1 MPETDSVLAE
11 CIDLNSTL
19 KKHMTLTIEKS
30 VLGKPVTRIGG
41 YFTDPY
47 YMDAKIGYL
56 FDKIYIPDSVKIITG
71 SAFSECTNVKSIYI
85 PDSVEKIGDKAF
97 EECTNLQSVRLPNDL
112 DKIEFG
118 CFYNCKNLRKIVIPN
133 GVQKIESNAFVGC
146 EKLEIY
152 IPASVKKI
160 GKYITLTDVKK
171 IYCQKNTVAQKYA
184 KKNKVAVEITGT
196 KRTQQNYVAQKLLL
210 KKNAVTLKPDSS
222 YRVEAEMVP
231 FYASKQELAYSS
243 NKPEIA
249 AVSDEGFVT
258 AKKAGSA
265 VITVKTTDGSKKK
278 VKLKVTVRPG
288 KPVNF
293 IVQKNTVAQKYAK
306 KNKVAVEITGTK
318 RTQQNYVAQKLLLK
332 KNAVTLKPD
341 SSYRVEAEMVPFYA
355 SKQELA
361 YSSNKP
367 EIAAVSD
374 EGFVTAKKAGSA
386 VITVKTTDGSKKK
399 VKLKVTVRP
408 GKPVNFIVQKKG
420 KKKAVFSWDPVA
432 GAAGYEV
439 AQADSQKGKYTT
451 IWQQKKKTSVEL
463 KISKDKYYKVRAW
476 YKKDGELIYGAF
488 SKAIKAS

>member
-1 MPETDSVLAE
+1 MFRQLKNIMLKGIMLFALFCILPVMAANAADNEENPFEGKIYESDYAYFENAVAVNHVVYRYMPETDSVLAE

-30 VLGKPVTRIGG
+30 VLGKPVTEIGG

-56 FDKIYIPDSVKIITG
+56 FDKIYIPDSVKSING
-71 SAFSECTNVKSIYI
+71 PSFSECTNVKSIYI
-85 PDSVEKIGDKAF
+85 PDSVEKIDDQAF
-97 EECTNLQSVRLPNDL
+97 EECTSLQSVRLPNGL
-112 DKIEFG
+112 KEIKSG

-133 GVQKIESNAFVGC
+133 GVQKIESNAFTGC
-146 EKLEIY
+146 KKLEIY
-152 IPASVKKI
+152 IPTSVRKI

-171 IYCQKNTVAQKYA
+171 IYCQKNTVAYKYA

-196 KRTQQNYVAQKLLL
+196 KRTQQNHVAQKLLL
-210 KKNAVTLKPDSS
+210 KKNAVTLKPNSS
-222 YRVEAEMVP
+222 YQVEAEMVP

-249 AVSDEGFVT
+249 AVSDEGVVT

-278 VKLKVTVRPG
+278 VRLKVTVRPG
-288 KPVNF
+288 KPMNF
-293 IVQKNTVAQKYAK
+293 IA
-306 KNKVAVEITGTK
+306 
-318 RTQQNYVAQKLLLK
+318 
-332 KNAVTLKPD
+332 
-341 SSYRVEAEMVPFYA
+341 
-355 SKQELA
+355 
-361 YSSNKP
+361 
-367 EIAAVSD
+367 
-374 EGFVTAKKAGSA
+374 
-386 VITVKTTDGSKKK
+386 
-399 VKLKVTVRP
+399 
-408 GKPVNFIVQKKG
+408 QKKG

-432 GAAGYEV
+432 GAAGYEI

>member
-1 MPETDSVLAE
+1 MSAKAFGKIKIILNDTGSHPENWNHFKNRIIKKDLDKYRICIPLCIRPISAANAADNEANPFEGKIYESDYAYFENAVAVNHVVYRYMPETDSVLAE

-19 KKHMTLTIEKS
+19 KKHMTLTIEKN
-30 VLGKPVTRIGG
+30 VLGKPVTEIGG

-56 FDKIYIPDSVKIITG
+56 FDKIYIPDSVKSING
-71 SAFSECTNVKSIYI
+71 PSFSECTNVKSIYI
-85 PDSVEKIGDKAF
+85 PESVKKIDGQAF
-97 EECTNLQSVRLPNDL
+97 EECTSLQSVRLPNGL
-112 DKIEFG
+112 KEIKYG

-133 GVQKIESNAFVGC
+133 GVQKIGADAFAGC

-152 IPASVKKI
+152 IPTSVRKI

-171 IYCQKNTVAQKYA
+171 IYCQKNTVAYKYA

-210 KKNAVTLKPDSS
+210 KKNAVTLKPNSS

-231 FYASKQELAYSS
+231 FYASKQELTYSS
-243 NKPEIA
+243 NKPEIV
-249 AVSDEGFVT
+249 AVRDEGVVT

-278 VKLKVTVRPG
+278 VRLKVTVRPG
-288 KPVNF
+288 KPMNF
-293 IVQKNTVAQKYAK
+293 IA
-306 KNKVAVEITGTK
+306 
-318 RTQQNYVAQKLLLK
+318 
-332 KNAVTLKPD
+332 
-341 SSYRVEAEMVPFYA
+341 
-355 SKQELA
+355 
-361 YSSNKP
+361 
-367 EIAAVSD
+367 
-374 EGFVTAKKAGSA
+374 
-386 VITVKTTDGSKKK
+386 
-399 VKLKVTVRP
+399 
-408 GKPVNFIVQKKG
+408 QKKG

>member
-1 MPETDSVLAE
+1 MFRQFKNIMLKGIMLFALFCILPVMAANAADNEANPFEGKIYESDYAYFENAVAVNHVVYRYMPETDSVLAE
-11 CIDLNSTL
+11 CIDLNSIL
-19 KKHMTLTIEKS
+19 KKHMTLTIEKN
-30 VLGKPVTRIGG
+30 VLGKPVTEIGG

-56 FDKIYIPDSVKIITG
+56 FDKIYIPDSVKSING
-71 SAFSECTNVKSIYI
+71 PSFSECTNVKSIYI
-85 PDSVEKIGDKAF
+85 PDSVKKIDGQAF
-97 EECTNLQSVRLPNDL
+97 EECTSLQSVRLPNGL
-112 DKIEFG
+112 KEIKYG

-133 GVQKIESNAFVGC
+133 GVQKIGADAFAGC

-152 IPASVKKI
+152 IPASVRKI

-171 IYCQKNTVAQKYA
+171 IYCQKNTVAYKYA

-210 KKNAVTLKPDSS
+210 KKNAVTLKPNSS

-278 VKLKVTVRPG
+278 VRLKVTVRPE

-293 IVQKNTVAQKYAK
+293 IA
-306 KNKVAVEITGTK
+306 
-318 RTQQNYVAQKLLLK
+318 
-332 KNAVTLKPD
+332 
-341 SSYRVEAEMVPFYA
+341 
-355 SKQELA
+355 
-361 YSSNKP
+361 
-367 EIAAVSD
+367 
-374 EGFVTAKKAGSA
+374 
-386 VITVKTTDGSKKK
+386 
-399 VKLKVTVRP
+399 
-408 GKPVNFIVQKKG
+408 QKKG

-451 IWQQKKKTSVEL
+451 ICQQKKKTSVEL

>member
-1 MPETDSVLAE
+1 MN
-11 CIDLNSTL
+11 IQFGGKDL
-19 KKHMTLTIEKS
+19 
-30 VLGKPVTRIGG
+30 
-41 YFTDPY
+41 
-47 YMDAKIGYL
+47 
-56 FDKIYIPDSVKIITG
+56 
-71 SAFSECTNVKSIYI
+71 
-85 PDSVEKIGDKAF
+85 
-97 EECTNLQSVRLPNDL
+97 
-112 DKIEFG
+112 KIEE
-118 CFYNCKNLRKIVIPN
+118 
-133 GVQKIESNAFVGC
+133 IEAAVKKAWMDETGKKETEI

-152 IPASVKKI
+152 IPTSVRKI

-171 IYCQKNTVAQKYA
+171 IYCQKNTVAYKYA

-210 KKNAVTLKPDSS
+210 KPNSS

-243 NKPEIA
+243 NKPEIV

-278 VKLKVTVRPG
+278 VRLKVTVRPG
-288 KPVNF
+288 KSVNF
-293 IVQKNTVAQKYAK
+293 V
-306 KNKVAVEITGTK
+306 
-318 RTQQNYVAQKLLLK
+318 
-332 KNAVTLKPD
+332 
-341 SSYRVEAEMVPFYA
+341 
-355 SKQELA
+355 
-361 YSSNKP
+361 
-367 EIAAVSD
+367 
-374 EGFVTAKKAGSA
+374 
-386 VITVKTTDGSKKK
+386 
-399 VKLKVTVRP
+399 
-408 GKPVNFIVQKKG
+408 VQKKG

>member
-1 MPETDSVLAE
+1 MFRQFKNIMLKGIMLFALFCILPIMAANAADNEANPFEGKIYESDYAYFENAVAVNHVVYRYMPETDSVLAE

-19 KKHMTLTIEKS
+19 KKHMTLTIEKN
-30 VLGKPVTRIGG
+30 VLGKPVTEIGG

-56 FDKIYIPDSVKIITG
+56 FDKIYIPDSVKSING
-71 SAFSECTNVKSIYI
+71 PSFSECTNVKSIYI
-85 PDSVEKIGDKAF
+85 PDSVRKIDGQAF
-97 EECTNLQSVRLPNDL
+97 EECTSLQSVRLPNGL
-112 DKIEFG
+112 KEIKYG

-133 GVQKIESNAFVGC
+133 GVQKIGADAFAGC

-152 IPASVKKI
+152 IPASVRKI

-171 IYCQKNTVAQKYA
+171 IYCQKNTVAYKYA

-210 KKNAVTLKPDSS
+210 KKNAVTLKPNSS

-278 VKLKVTVRPG
+278 VRLKVTVRPE

-293 IVQKNTVAQKYAK
+293 IA
-306 KNKVAVEITGTK
+306 
-318 RTQQNYVAQKLLLK
+318 
-332 KNAVTLKPD
+332 
-341 SSYRVEAEMVPFYA
+341 
-355 SKQELA
+355 
-361 YSSNKP
+361 
-367 EIAAVSD
+367 
-374 EGFVTAKKAGSA
+374 
-386 VITVKTTDGSKKK
+386 
-399 VKLKVTVRP
+399 
-408 GKPVNFIVQKKG
+408 QKKG

-451 IWQQKKKTSVEL
+451 ICQQKKKTSVEL

>member
-1 MPETDSVLAE
+1 MFRQLKNIMLKGIMLFALFCILPVMAAHAADNEANPFEGKIYESDYAYFENAVAVNHVVYRYMPETDSVLAE

-19 KKHMTLTIEKS
+19 KKHMTLTIEKN
-30 VLGKPVTRIGG
+30 VLGKPVTEIGG

-56 FDKIYIPDSVKIITG
+56 FDKIYIPDSVKSING
-71 SAFSECTNVKSIYI
+71 PSFSECTNVKSIYI
-85 PDSVEKIGDKAF
+85 PDSVKKIDGQAF
-97 EECTNLQSVRLPNDL
+97 EECTSLQSVRLPNGL
-112 DKIEFG
+112 KEIKYG

-133 GVQKIESNAFVGC
+133 GVQKIGADAFAGC

-152 IPASVKKI
+152 IPASVRKI

-171 IYCQKNTVAQKYA
+171 IYCQKNTVAYKYA

-210 KKNAVTLKPDSS
+210 KKNAVTLKPNSS

-278 VKLKVTVRPG
+278 VRLKVTVRPE

-293 IVQKNTVAQKYAK
+293 IA
-306 KNKVAVEITGTK
+306 
-318 RTQQNYVAQKLLLK
+318 
-332 KNAVTLKPD
+332 
-341 SSYRVEAEMVPFYA
+341 
-355 SKQELA
+355 
-361 YSSNKP
+361 
-367 EIAAVSD
+367 
-374 EGFVTAKKAGSA
+374 
-386 VITVKTTDGSKKK
+386 
-399 VKLKVTVRP
+399 
-408 GKPVNFIVQKKG
+408 QKKG

-451 IWQQKKKTSVEL
+451 ICQQKKKTSVEL

>member
-1 MPETDSVLAE
+1 MFRQFKNIMLKGIMLFALFCILPVMAANAADNEENPFEGKIYESDYAYFENAVAVNHVVYRYMPETDSVLAE

-30 VLGKPVTRIGG
+30 VLGKPVTEIGG

-56 FDKIYIPDSVKIITG
+56 FDKIYIPDSVKSING
-71 SAFSECTNVKSIYI
+71 PSFSECTNVKSIYI
-85 PDSVEKIGDKAF
+85 PDSVEKIDDQAF
-97 EECTNLQSVRLPNDL
+97 EECTSLQSVRLPNGL
-112 DKIEFG
+112 KEIKSG

-133 GVQKIESNAFVGC
+133 GVQKIESNAFTGC
-146 EKLEIY
+146 KKLEIY
-152 IPASVKKI
+152 IPTSVRKI

-171 IYCQKNTVAQKYA
+171 IYCQKNTVAYKYA

-196 KRTQQNYVAQKLLL
+196 KRTQQNHVAQKLLL
-210 KKNAVTLKPDSS
+210 KKNAVTLKPNSS
-222 YRVEAEMVP
+222 YQVEAEMVP

-249 AVSDEGFVT
+249 AVSDEGVVT

-265 VITVKTTDGSKKK
+265 VIMVKTTDGSKKK

-288 KPVNF
+288 KPMNF
-293 IVQKNTVAQKYAK
+293 IA
-306 KNKVAVEITGTK
+306 
-318 RTQQNYVAQKLLLK
+318 
-332 KNAVTLKPD
+332 
-341 SSYRVEAEMVPFYA
+341 
-355 SKQELA
+355 
-361 YSSNKP
+361 
-367 EIAAVSD
+367 
-374 EGFVTAKKAGSA
+374 
-386 VITVKTTDGSKKK
+386 
-399 VKLKVTVRP
+399 
-408 GKPVNFIVQKKG
+408 QKKG

>member
-1 MPETDSVLAE
+1 MFRQFKNIMLKGIMLFALFCILPIMAANAADNEANPFEGKIYESDYAYFENAVAVNHVVYRYMPETDSVLAE

-19 KKHMTLTIEKS
+19 KKHMTLTIEKN
-30 VLGKPVTRIGG
+30 VLGKPVTEIGG

-56 FDKIYIPDSVKIITG
+56 FDKIYIPDSVKSING
-71 SAFSECTNVKSIYI
+71 PSFSECTNVKSIYI
-85 PDSVEKIGDKAF
+85 PDSVKKIDGQAF
-97 EECTNLQSVRLPNDL
+97 EECTSLQSVRLPNGL
-112 DKIEFG
+112 KEIKYG

-133 GVQKIESNAFVGC
+133 GVQKIGADAFSGC

-152 IPASVKKI
+152 IPTSVRKI

-171 IYCQKNTVAQKYA
+171 IYCQKNTVAYKYA

-210 KKNAVTLKPDSS
+210 KKNAVTLKPNSS

-231 FYASKQELAYSS
+231 FYASKQELTYSS
-243 NKPEIA
+243 NKPEIV

-278 VKLKVTVRPG
+278 VKLKVTVRPE

-293 IVQKNTVAQKYAK
+293 IA
-306 KNKVAVEITGTK
+306 
-318 RTQQNYVAQKLLLK
+318 
-332 KNAVTLKPD
+332 
-341 SSYRVEAEMVPFYA
+341 
-355 SKQELA
+355 
-361 YSSNKP
+361 
-367 EIAAVSD
+367 
-374 EGFVTAKKAGSA
+374 
-386 VITVKTTDGSKKK
+386 
-399 VKLKVTVRP
+399 
-408 GKPVNFIVQKKG
+408 QKKG

-451 IWQQKKKTSVEL
+451 ICQQKKKTSVEL

>member
-1 MPETDSVLAE
+1 MFRQFKNIMLKGIMLFALFCILPVMAANAADNEENPFEGKIYESDYAYFENAVAVNHVVYRYMPETDSVLAE

-30 VLGKPVTRIGG
+30 VLGKPVTEIGG

-56 FDKIYIPDSVKIITG
+56 FDKIYIPDSVKSING
-71 SAFSECTNVKSIYI
+71 PSFSECTNVKSIYI
-85 PDSVEKIGDKAF
+85 PDNVEKIDDQAF
-97 EECTNLQSVRLPNDL
+97 EECTSLQSVRLPNGL
-112 DKIEFG
+112 KEIKSG

-133 GVQKIESNAFVGC
+133 GVQKIESNAFTGC
-146 EKLEIY
+146 KKLEIY
-152 IPASVKKI
+152 IPTSVRKI

-171 IYCQKNTVAQKYA
+171 IYCQKNTVAYKYA

-196 KRTQQNYVAQKLLL
+196 KRTQQNHVAQKLLL
-210 KKNAVTLKPDSS
+210 KKNAVTLKPNSS

-249 AVSDEGFVT
+249 AVSDEGVVT

-288 KPVNF
+288 KSVNF
-293 IVQKNTVAQKYAK
+293 V
-306 KNKVAVEITGTK
+306 
-318 RTQQNYVAQKLLLK
+318 
-332 KNAVTLKPD
+332 
-341 SSYRVEAEMVPFYA
+341 
-355 SKQELA
+355 
-361 YSSNKP
+361 
-367 EIAAVSD
+367 
-374 EGFVTAKKAGSA
+374 
-386 VITVKTTDGSKKK
+386 
-399 VKLKVTVRP
+399 
-408 GKPVNFIVQKKG
+408 VQKKG

>member
-1 MPETDSVLAE
+1 MFRQFKNIMLKGIMLFALFCILPIMAANAADNEANPFEGKIYESDYAYFENAVAVNHVVYRYMPETDSVLAE

-30 VLGKPVTRIGG
+30 VLGKPVTEIGG

-56 FDKIYIPDSVKIITG
+56 FDKIYIPDSVKSING
-71 SAFSECTNVKSIYI
+71 PSFSECTNVKSIYI
-85 PDSVEKIGDKAF
+85 PDSVKKIDGQAF
-97 EECTNLQSVRLPNDL
+97 EECTSLQSVRLPNGL
-112 DKIEFG
+112 KEIKYG

-133 GVQKIESNAFVGC
+133 GVQKIGADAFAGC

-152 IPASVKKI
+152 IPTSVRKI

-171 IYCQKNTVAQKYA
+171 IYCQKNTVAYKYA

-210 KKNAVTLKPDSS
+210 KKNAVTLKPNSS

-243 NKPEIA
+243 NKPEIV

-278 VKLKVTVRPG
+278 VKLKVTVRPE

-293 IVQKNTVAQKYAK
+293 IA
-306 KNKVAVEITGTK
+306 
-318 RTQQNYVAQKLLLK
+318 
-332 KNAVTLKPD
+332 
-341 SSYRVEAEMVPFYA
+341 
-355 SKQELA
+355 
-361 YSSNKP
+361 
-367 EIAAVSD
+367 
-374 EGFVTAKKAGSA
+374 
-386 VITVKTTDGSKKK
+386 
-399 VKLKVTVRP
+399 
-408 GKPVNFIVQKKG
+408 QKKG

-451 IWQQKKKTSVEL
+451 ICQQKKKTSVEL

>member
-1 MPETDSVLAE
+1 MFRQLKNIMLKGIMLFALFCILPVMAAHAADNEANPFEGKIYESDYAYFENAVAVNHVVYRYMPETDSVLAE

-19 KKHMTLTIEKS
+19 KKHMTLTIEKN
-30 VLGKPVTRIGG
+30 VLGKPVTEIGG

-56 FDKIYIPDSVKIITG
+56 FDKIYIPDSVKSING
-71 SAFSECTNVKSIYI
+71 PSFSECTNVKSIYI
-85 PDSVEKIGDKAF
+85 PDSVKKIDGQAF
-97 EECTNLQSVRLPNDL
+97 EECTSLQSVRLPNGL
-112 DKIEFG
+112 KEIKYG

-133 GVQKIESNAFVGC
+133 GVQKIGADAFAGC

-152 IPASVKKI
+152 IPTSVRKI

-171 IYCQKNTVAQKYA
+171 IYCQKNTVAYKYA

-210 KKNAVTLKPDSS
+210 KKNAVTLKPNSS

-278 VKLKVTVRPG
+278 VRLKVTVRPE

-293 IVQKNTVAQKYAK
+293 IA
-306 KNKVAVEITGTK
+306 
-318 RTQQNYVAQKLLLK
+318 
-332 KNAVTLKPD
+332 
-341 SSYRVEAEMVPFYA
+341 
-355 SKQELA
+355 
-361 YSSNKP
+361 
-367 EIAAVSD
+367 
-374 EGFVTAKKAGSA
+374 
-386 VITVKTTDGSKKK
+386 
-399 VKLKVTVRP
+399 
-408 GKPVNFIVQKKG
+408 QKKG

-451 IWQQKKKTSVEL
+451 ICQQKKKTSVEL

>member
-1 MPETDSVLAE
+1 MFRQFKNIMLKGIMLFALFCILPIMAANAADNEANPFEGKIYESDYAYFENAVAVNHVVYRYMPETDSVLAE

-19 KKHMTLTIEKS
+19 KKHMTLTIEKN
-30 VLGKPVTRIGG
+30 VLGKPVTEIGG

-56 FDKIYIPDSVKIITG
+56 FDKIYIPDSVKSING
-71 SAFSECTNVKSIYI
+71 PSFSECTNVKSIYI
-85 PDSVEKIGDKAF
+85 PDSVKKIDGQAF
-97 EECTNLQSVRLPNDL
+97 EECTSLQSVRLPNGL
-112 DKIEFG
+112 KEIKYG

-133 GVQKIESNAFVGC
+133 GVQKIGADAFAGC

-152 IPASVKKI
+152 IPTSVRKI

-171 IYCQKNTVAQKYA
+171 IYCQKNTVAYKYA

-210 KKNAVTLKPDSS
+210 KKNAVTLKPNSS

-278 VKLKVTVRPG
+278 VRLKVTVRPE

-293 IVQKNTVAQKYAK
+293 IA
-306 KNKVAVEITGTK
+306 
-318 RTQQNYVAQKLLLK
+318 
-332 KNAVTLKPD
+332 
-341 SSYRVEAEMVPFYA
+341 
-355 SKQELA
+355 
-361 YSSNKP
+361 
-367 EIAAVSD
+367 
-374 EGFVTAKKAGSA
+374 
-386 VITVKTTDGSKKK
+386 
-399 VKLKVTVRP
+399 
-408 GKPVNFIVQKKG
+408 QKKG

-451 IWQQKKKTSVEL
+451 ICQQKKKTSVEL

>member
-1 MPETDSVLAE
+1 MFRQFKNIMLKGIMLFALFCILPIMAANAADNEANPFEGKIYESDYAYFENAVAVNHVVYRYMPETDSVLAE

-19 KKHMTLTIEKS
+19 KKHMTLTIEKN
-30 VLGKPVTRIGG
+30 VLGKPVTEIGG

-56 FDKIYIPDSVKIITG
+56 FDKIYIPDSVKSING
-71 SAFSECTNVKSIYI
+71 PSFSECTNVKSIYI
-85 PDSVEKIGDKAF
+85 PDSVKKIDGQAF
-97 EECTNLQSVRLPNDL
+97 EECTSLQSVRLPNGL
-112 DKIEFG
+112 KEIKYG

-133 GVQKIESNAFVGC
+133 CVQKIGADAFAGC

-152 IPASVKKI
+152 IPTSVRKI

-171 IYCQKNTVAQKYA
+171 IYCQKNTVAYKYA

-210 KKNAVTLKPDSS
+210 KKNAVTLKPNSS

-231 FYASKQELAYSS
+231 FYASKQELTYSS
-243 NKPEIA
+243 NKPEIV

-278 VKLKVTVRPG
+278 VKLKVTVRPE

-293 IVQKNTVAQKYAK
+293 IA
-306 KNKVAVEITGTK
+306 
-318 RTQQNYVAQKLLLK
+318 
-332 KNAVTLKPD
+332 
-341 SSYRVEAEMVPFYA
+341 
-355 SKQELA
+355 
-361 YSSNKP
+361 
-367 EIAAVSD
+367 
-374 EGFVTAKKAGSA
+374 
-386 VITVKTTDGSKKK
+386 
-399 VKLKVTVRP
+399 
-408 GKPVNFIVQKKG
+408 QKKG

-451 IWQQKKKTSVEL
+451 ICQQKKKTSVEL

>member
-1 MPETDSVLAE
+1 MFRQFKNIMLKGIMLFALFCILPVMAANAADNEANPFEGKIYESDYAYFENAVAVNHVVYRYMPETDSVLAE

-30 VLGKPVTRIGG
+30 VLGKPVTEIGG

-56 FDKIYIPDSVKIITG
+56 FDKIYIPDSVKSING
-71 SAFSECTNVKSIYI
+71 PSFSECTNVKSIYI
-85 PDSVEKIGDKAF
+85 PDNVEKIDDQAF
-97 EECTNLQSVRLPNDL
+97 EECTSLQSVRLPNGL
-112 DKIEFG
+112 KEIKSG

-133 GVQKIESNAFVGC
+133 GVQKIESNAFTGC
-146 EKLEIY
+146 KKLEIY
-152 IPASVKKI
+152 IPTSVRKI

-171 IYCQKNTVAQKYA
+171 IYCQKNTVAYKYA

-210 KKNAVTLKPDSS
+210 KKNAVTLKPNSS

-278 VKLKVTVRPG
+278 VRLKVTVRPE

-293 IVQKNTVAQKYAK
+293 IA
-306 KNKVAVEITGTK
+306 
-318 RTQQNYVAQKLLLK
+318 
-332 KNAVTLKPD
+332 
-341 SSYRVEAEMVPFYA
+341 
-355 SKQELA
+355 
-361 YSSNKP
+361 
-367 EIAAVSD
+367 
-374 EGFVTAKKAGSA
+374 
-386 VITVKTTDGSKKK
+386 
-399 VKLKVTVRP
+399 
-408 GKPVNFIVQKKG
+408 QKKG

-451 IWQQKKKTSVEL
+451 ICQQKKKTSVEL

>member
-1 MPETDSVLAE
+1 MFRQFKNIMLKGIMLFALFCILPIMAANAADNEANPFEGKIYESDYAYFENAVAVNHVVYRYMPETDSVLAE

-19 KKHMTLTIEKS
+19 KKHMTLTIEKN
-30 VLGKPVTRIGG
+30 VLGKPVTEIGG

-56 FDKIYIPDSVKIITG
+56 FDKIYIPDSVKSING
-71 SAFSECTNVKSIYI
+71 PSFSECTNVKSIYI
-85 PDSVEKIGDKAF
+85 PDSVKKIDGQAF
-97 EECTNLQSVRLPNDL
+97 EECTSLQSVRLPNGL
-112 DKIEFG
+112 KEIKYG

-133 GVQKIESNAFVGC
+133 GVQKIGADAFAGC

-152 IPASVKKI
+152 IPTSVRKI

-171 IYCQKNTVAQKYA
+171 IYCQKNTVAYKYA

-210 KKNAVTLKPDSS
+210 KKNAVTLNPNSS

-231 FYASKQELAYSS
+231 FYASKQELTYSS
-243 NKPEIA
+243 NKPEIV

-278 VKLKVTVRPG
+278 VKLKVTVRPE

-293 IVQKNTVAQKYAK
+293 IA
-306 KNKVAVEITGTK
+306 
-318 RTQQNYVAQKLLLK
+318 
-332 KNAVTLKPD
+332 
-341 SSYRVEAEMVPFYA
+341 
-355 SKQELA
+355 
-361 YSSNKP
+361 
-367 EIAAVSD
+367 
-374 EGFVTAKKAGSA
+374 
-386 VITVKTTDGSKKK
+386 
-399 VKLKVTVRP
+399 
-408 GKPVNFIVQKKG
+408 QKKG

-451 IWQQKKKTSVEL
+451 ICQQKKKTSVEL

>member
-1 MPETDSVLAE
+1 MFRQFKNIMLKGIMLFALFCILPVMAANAADNEENPFEGKIYESDYAYFENAVAVNHVVYRYMPETDSVLAE

-30 VLGKPVTRIGG
+30 VLGKPVTEIGG

-56 FDKIYIPDSVKIITG
+56 FDKIYIPDSVKSING
-71 SAFSECTNVKSIYI
+71 PSFSECTNVKSIYI
-85 PDSVEKIGDKAF
+85 PDNVEKIDDQAF
-97 EECTNLQSVRLPNDL
+97 EECTSLQSVRLPNGL
-112 DKIEFG
+112 KEIKSG

-133 GVQKIESNAFVGC
+133 GVQKIESNAFTGC
-146 EKLEIY
+146 KKLEIY
-152 IPASVKKI
+152 IPTSVRKI

-171 IYCQKNTVAQKYA
+171 IYCQKNTVAYKYA

-196 KRTQQNYVAQKLLL
+196 KRTQQNHVAQKLLL
-210 KKNAVTLKPDSS
+210 KKNAVTLKPNSS
-222 YRVEAEMVP
+222 YQVEAEMVP

-278 VKLKVTVRPG
+278 VRLKVTVRPG
-288 KPVNF
+288 KPMNF
-293 IVQKNTVAQKYAK
+293 IA
-306 KNKVAVEITGTK
+306 
-318 RTQQNYVAQKLLLK
+318 
-332 KNAVTLKPD
+332 
-341 SSYRVEAEMVPFYA
+341 
-355 SKQELA
+355 
-361 YSSNKP
+361 
-367 EIAAVSD
+367 
-374 EGFVTAKKAGSA
+374 
-386 VITVKTTDGSKKK
+386 
-399 VKLKVTVRP
+399 
-408 GKPVNFIVQKKG
+408 QKKG

-432 GAAGYEV
+432 GAAGYEI
-439 AQADSQKGKYTT
+439 AQADSQKGKYSTV
-451 IWQQKKKTSVEL
+451 WQQKRKTSVEL
-463 KISKDKYYKVRAW
+463 KVSKGKYYKVRAW

>member
-1 MPETDSVLAE
+1 MAANAADNEANPFEGKIYESDYAYFENAVAVNHVVYRYMPETDSVLAE

-19 KKHMTLTIEKS
+19 KKHMTLTIEKN
-30 VLGKPVTRIGG
+30 VLGKPVTEIGG

-56 FDKIYIPDSVKIITG
+56 FDKIYIPDSVKSING
-71 SAFSECTNVKSIYI
+71 PSFSECTNVKSIYI
-85 PDSVEKIGDKAF
+85 PDSVKKIDGQAF
-97 EECTNLQSVRLPNDL
+97 EECTSLQSVRLPNGL
-112 DKIEFG
+112 KEIKYG

-133 GVQKIESNAFVGC
+133 GVQKIGADAFAGC

-152 IPASVKKI
+152 IPTSVRKI

-171 IYCQKNTVAQKYA
+171 IYCQKNTVAYKYA

-210 KKNAVTLKPDSS
+210 KKNAVTLKPNSS

-231 FYASKQELAYSS
+231 FYASKQELTYSS
-243 NKPEIA
+243 NKPEIV

-278 VKLKVTVRPG
+278 VKLKVTVRPE

-293 IVQKNTVAQKYAK
+293 IA
-306 KNKVAVEITGTK
+306 
-318 RTQQNYVAQKLLLK
+318 
-332 KNAVTLKPD
+332 
-341 SSYRVEAEMVPFYA
+341 
-355 SKQELA
+355 
-361 YSSNKP
+361 
-367 EIAAVSD
+367 
-374 EGFVTAKKAGSA
+374 
-386 VITVKTTDGSKKK
+386 
-399 VKLKVTVRP
+399 
-408 GKPVNFIVQKKG
+408 QKKG

-451 IWQQKKKTSVEL
+451 ICQQKKKTSVEL

>member
-1 MPETDSVLAE
+1 
-11 CIDLNSTL
+11 
-19 KKHMTLTIEKS
+19 
-30 VLGKPVTRIGG
+30 
-41 YFTDPY
+41 
-47 YMDAKIGYL
+47 MDAKIGYL
-56 FDKIYIPDSVKIITG
+56 FDKIYIPDSVKSING
-71 SAFSECTNVKSIYI
+71 PSFSECTNVKSIYI
-85 PDSVEKIGDKAF
+85 PDSVKKIDGQAF
-97 EECTNLQSVRLPNDL
+97 EECTSLQSVRLPNGL
-112 DKIEFG
+112 KEIKYG

-133 GVQKIESNAFVGC
+133 GVQKIGADAFAGC

-152 IPASVKKI
+152 IPTSVRKI

-171 IYCQKNTVAQKYA
+171 IYCQKNTVAYKYA

-265 VITVKTTDGSKKK
+265 VIMVKTTDGSKKK

-288 KPVNF
+288 KPMNF
-293 IVQKNTVAQKYAK
+293 IA
-306 KNKVAVEITGTK
+306 
-318 RTQQNYVAQKLLLK
+318 
-332 KNAVTLKPD
+332 
-341 SSYRVEAEMVPFYA
+341 
-355 SKQELA
+355 
-361 YSSNKP
+361 
-367 EIAAVSD
+367 
-374 EGFVTAKKAGSA
+374 
-386 VITVKTTDGSKKK
+386 
-399 VKLKVTVRP
+399 
-408 GKPVNFIVQKKG
+408 QKKG

-476 YKKDGELIYGAF
+476 YKKDGKLIHGAF

>member
-1 MPETDSVLAE
+1 MFRQFKNIMLKGIMLFALFCILPIMAANAADNEANPFEGKIYESDYAYFENAVAVNHVVYRYMPETDSVLAE

-30 VLGKPVTRIGG
+30 VLGKPVTEIGG

-56 FDKIYIPDSVKIITG
+56 FDKIYIPDSVKSING
-71 SAFSECTNVKSIYI
+71 PSFSECTNVKSIYI
-85 PDSVEKIGDKAF
+85 PDSVKKIDGQAF
-97 EECTNLQSVRLPNDL
+97 EECTSLQSVRLPNGL
-112 DKIEFG
+112 KEIKYG

-133 GVQKIESNAFVGC
+133 GVQKIGADAFAGC

-152 IPASVKKI
+152 IPTSVRKI

-171 IYCQKNTVAQKYA
+171 IYCQKNTIAYKYE

-278 VKLKVTVRPG
+278 VKLKVTVRPE

-293 IVQKNTVAQKYAK
+293 IA
-306 KNKVAVEITGTK
+306 
-318 RTQQNYVAQKLLLK
+318 
-332 KNAVTLKPD
+332 
-341 SSYRVEAEMVPFYA
+341 
-355 SKQELA
+355 
-361 YSSNKP
+361 
-367 EIAAVSD
+367 
-374 EGFVTAKKAGSA
+374 
-386 VITVKTTDGSKKK
+386 
-399 VKLKVTVRP
+399 
-408 GKPVNFIVQKKG
+408 QKKG

-451 IWQQKKKTSVEL
+451 ICQQKKKTSVEL

>member
-1 MPETDSVLAE
+1 MFRQFKNIMLKGIMLFALFCILPIMAANAADNEANPFEGKIYESDSAYFENAVAVNHVVYRYMPETDSVLAE

-19 KKHMTLTIEKS
+19 KKHMTLTIEKN
-30 VLGKPVTRIGG
+30 VLGKPVTEIGG

-56 FDKIYIPDSVKIITG
+56 FDKIYIPDSVKSING
-71 SAFSECTNVKSIYI
+71 PSFSECTNVKSIYI
-85 PDSVEKIGDKAF
+85 PDSVKKIDGQAF
-97 EECTNLQSVRLPNDL
+97 EECTSLQSVRLPNGL
-112 DKIEFG
+112 KEIKYG

-133 GVQKIESNAFVGC
+133 GVQKIGADAFAGC

-152 IPASVKKI
+152 IPTSVRKI

-171 IYCQKNTVAQKYA
+171 IYCQKNTVAYKYA

-210 KKNAVTLKPDSS
+210 KKNAVTLKPNSS

-278 VKLKVTVRPG
+278 VRLKVTVRPE

-293 IVQKNTVAQKYAK
+293 IA
-306 KNKVAVEITGTK
+306 
-318 RTQQNYVAQKLLLK
+318 
-332 KNAVTLKPD
+332 
-341 SSYRVEAEMVPFYA
+341 
-355 SKQELA
+355 
-361 YSSNKP
+361 
-367 EIAAVSD
+367 
-374 EGFVTAKKAGSA
+374 
-386 VITVKTTDGSKKK
+386 
-399 VKLKVTVRP
+399 
-408 GKPVNFIVQKKG
+408 QKKG

-451 IWQQKKKTSVEL
+451 ICQQKKKTSVEL

>member
-1 MPETDSVLAE
+1 MFRQFKNIMLKGIMLFALFCILPIMAANAADNEANPFEGKIYESDYAYFENAVAVNHVVYRYMPETDSVLAE

-19 KKHMTLTIEKS
+19 KKHMTLTIEKN
-30 VLGKPVTRIGG
+30 VLGKPVTEIG
-41 YFTDPY
+41 
-47 YMDAKIGYL
+47 GYL
-56 FDKIYIPDSVKIITG
+56 FDKIYIPDSVKSING
-71 SAFSECTNVKSIYI
+71 PSFSECTNVKSIYI
-85 PDSVEKIGDKAF
+85 PDSVKKIDGQAF
-97 EECTNLQSVRLPNDL
+97 EECTSLQSVRLPNGL
-112 DKIEFG
+112 KEIKYG

-133 GVQKIESNAFVGC
+133 GVQKIGADAFAGC

-152 IPASVKKI
+152 IPTSVRKI

-171 IYCQKNTVAQKYA
+171 IYCQKNTVAYKYA

-210 KKNAVTLKPDSS
+210 KKNAVTLKPNSS

-278 VKLKVTVRPG
+278 VRLKVTVRPE

-293 IVQKNTVAQKYAK
+293 IA
-306 KNKVAVEITGTK
+306 
-318 RTQQNYVAQKLLLK
+318 
-332 KNAVTLKPD
+332 
-341 SSYRVEAEMVPFYA
+341 
-355 SKQELA
+355 
-361 YSSNKP
+361 
-367 EIAAVSD
+367 
-374 EGFVTAKKAGSA
+374 
-386 VITVKTTDGSKKK
+386 
-399 VKLKVTVRP
+399 
-408 GKPVNFIVQKKG
+408 QKKG

-451 IWQQKKKTSVEL
+451 ICQQKKKTSVEL

>member
-1 MPETDSVLAE
+1 MFRQFKNIMLKGIMLFALFCILPIMAANAADNEANPFEGKIYESDYAYFENAVAVNHVVYRYMPETDSVLAE

-19 KKHMTLTIEKS
+19 KKHMTLTIEKN
-30 VLGKPVTRIGG
+30 VLGKPVTEIGG

-56 FDKIYIPDSVKIITG
+56 FDKIYIPDSVKSING
-71 SAFSECTNVKSIYI
+71 PSFSECTNVKSIYI
-85 PDSVEKIGDKAF
+85 PDSVKKIDGQAF
-97 EECTNLQSVRLPNDL
+97 EECTSLQSVRLPNGL
-112 DKIEFG
+112 KEMYG

-133 GVQKIESNAFVGC
+133 GVQKIGADAFAGC

-152 IPASVKKI
+152 IPTSVRKI

-171 IYCQKNTVAQKYA
+171 IYCQKNTVAYKYA

-210 KKNAVTLKPDSS
+210 KKNAVTLKPNSS

-231 FYASKQELAYSS
+231 FYASKQELTYSS
-243 NKPEIA
+243 NKPEIV

-278 VKLKVTVRPG
+278 VKLKVTVRPE

-293 IVQKNTVAQKYAK
+293 IA
-306 KNKVAVEITGTK
+306 
-318 RTQQNYVAQKLLLK
+318 
-332 KNAVTLKPD
+332 
-341 SSYRVEAEMVPFYA
+341 
-355 SKQELA
+355 
-361 YSSNKP
+361 
-367 EIAAVSD
+367 
-374 EGFVTAKKAGSA
+374 
-386 VITVKTTDGSKKK
+386 
-399 VKLKVTVRP
+399 
-408 GKPVNFIVQKKG
+408 QKKG

-451 IWQQKKKTSVEL
+451 ICQQKKKTSVEL

>member
-1 MPETDSVLAE
+1 MFRQFKNIMLKGIMLFALFCILPIMAANAADNEANPFEGKIYESDYAYFENAVAVNHVVYRYMPETDSVLAE

-30 VLGKPVTRIGG
+30 VLGKPVTEIGG

-56 FDKIYIPDSVKIITG
+56 FDKIYIPDSVKSING
-71 SAFSECTNVKSIYI
+71 PSFSECTNVKSIYI
-85 PDSVEKIGDKAF
+85 PDSVKKIDGQAF
-97 EECTNLQSVRLPNDL
+97 EECTSLQSVRLPNGL
-112 DKIEFG
+112 KEIKYG

-133 GVQKIESNAFVGC
+133 GVQKIGADAFAGC

-152 IPASVKKI
+152 IPTSVRKI

-171 IYCQKNTVAQKYA
+171 IYCQKNTVAYKYA

-210 KKNAVTLKPDSS
+210 KKNAVTLKPNSS

-231 FYASKQELAYSS
+231 FYASKQELTYSS
-243 NKPEIA
+243 NKPEIV

-278 VKLKVTVRPG
+278 VKLKVTVRPE

-293 IVQKNTVAQKYAK
+293 IA
-306 KNKVAVEITGTK
+306 
-318 RTQQNYVAQKLLLK
+318 
-332 KNAVTLKPD
+332 
-341 SSYRVEAEMVPFYA
+341 
-355 SKQELA
+355 
-361 YSSNKP
+361 
-367 EIAAVSD
+367 
-374 EGFVTAKKAGSA
+374 
-386 VITVKTTDGSKKK
+386 
-399 VKLKVTVRP
+399 
-408 GKPVNFIVQKKG
+408 QKKG

-451 IWQQKKKTSVEL
+451 ICQQKKKTSVEL

>member
-1 MPETDSVLAE
+1 MFRQFKNIMLKGIMLFALFCILPVMAANAADNEANPFEGKIYESDYAYFENAVAVNHVVYRYMPETDSVLAE

-19 KKHMTLTIEKS
+19 KKHMTLTIEKN
-30 VLGKPVTRIGG
+30 VLGKPVTEIGG

-56 FDKIYIPDSVKIITG
+56 FDKIYIPDSVKSING
-71 SAFSECTNVKSIYI
+71 PSFSECTNVKSIYI
-85 PDSVEKIGDKAF
+85 PDSVKKIDGQAF
-97 EECTNLQSVRLPNDL
+97 EECTSLQSVRLPNGL
-112 DKIEFG
+112 KEIKYG

-133 GVQKIESNAFVGC
+133 GVQKIGADAFAGC

-152 IPASVKKI
+152 IPTSVRKI

-171 IYCQKNTVAQKYA
+171 IYCQKNTVAYKYA

-210 KKNAVTLKPDSS
+210 KKNAVTLKPNSS

-278 VKLKVTVRPG
+278 VRLKVTVRPE

-293 IVQKNTVAQKYAK
+293 IA
-306 KNKVAVEITGTK
+306 
-318 RTQQNYVAQKLLLK
+318 
-332 KNAVTLKPD
+332 
-341 SSYRVEAEMVPFYA
+341 
-355 SKQELA
+355 
-361 YSSNKP
+361 
-367 EIAAVSD
+367 
-374 EGFVTAKKAGSA
+374 
-386 VITVKTTDGSKKK
+386 
-399 VKLKVTVRP
+399 
-408 GKPVNFIVQKKG
+408 QKKG

-451 IWQQKKKTSVEL
+451 ICQQKKKTSVEL

>member
-1 MPETDSVLAE
+1 MLFALFCILPVMAANAADNEENPFEGKIYESDYAYFENAVAVNHVVYRYMPETDSVLAE

-30 VLGKPVTRIGG
+30 VLGKPVTEIGG

-56 FDKIYIPDSVKIITG
+56 FDKIYIPDSVKSING
-71 SAFSECTNVKSIYI
+71 PSFSECTNVKSIYI
-85 PDSVEKIGDKAF
+85 PDSVEKIDDQAF
-97 EECTNLQSVRLPNDL
+97 EECTSLQSVRLPNGL
-112 DKIEFG
+112 KEIKSG

-133 GVQKIESNAFVGC
+133 GVQKIESNAFTGC
-146 EKLEIY
+146 KKLEIY
-152 IPASVKKI
+152 IPTSVRKI

-171 IYCQKNTVAQKYA
+171 IYCQKNTVAYKYA

-196 KRTQQNYVAQKLLL
+196 KRTQQNHVAQKLLL
-210 KKNAVTLKPDSS
+210 KKNAVTLKPNSS

-249 AVSDEGFVT
+249 AVSDEGVVT

-288 KPVNF
+288 KPMNF
-293 IVQKNTVAQKYAK
+293 IA
-306 KNKVAVEITGTK
+306 
-318 RTQQNYVAQKLLLK
+318 
-332 KNAVTLKPD
+332 
-341 SSYRVEAEMVPFYA
+341 
-355 SKQELA
+355 
-361 YSSNKP
+361 
-367 EIAAVSD
+367 
-374 EGFVTAKKAGSA
+374 
-386 VITVKTTDGSKKK
+386 
-399 VKLKVTVRP
+399 
-408 GKPVNFIVQKKG
+408 QKKG

>member
-1 MPETDSVLAE
+1 MFRQFKNIMLKGIMLFALFCILPVMAANAADNEENPFEGKIYESDYAYFENAVAVNHVVYRYMPETDSVLAE

-30 VLGKPVTRIGG
+30 VLGKPVTEIGG

-56 FDKIYIPDSVKIITG
+56 FDKIYIPDSVKSING
-71 SAFSECTNVKSIYI
+71 PSFSECTNVKSIYI
-85 PDSVEKIGDKAF
+85 PDNVEKIDDQAF
-97 EECTNLQSVRLPNDL
+97 EECTSLQSVRLPNGL
-112 DKIEFG
+112 KEIKSG

-133 GVQKIESNAFVGC
+133 GVQKIESNAFTGC
-146 EKLEIY
+146 KKLEIY
-152 IPASVKKI
+152 IPTSVRKI

-171 IYCQKNTVAQKYA
+171 IYCQKNTVAYKYA

-196 KRTQQNYVAQKLLL
+196 KRTQQNHVAQKLLL
-210 KKNAVTLKPDSS
+210 KKNAVTLKPNSS

-249 AVSDEGFVT
+249 AVSDEGVVT

-288 KPVNF
+288 KPMNF
-293 IVQKNTVAQKYAK
+293 IA
-306 KNKVAVEITGTK
+306 
-318 RTQQNYVAQKLLLK
+318 
-332 KNAVTLKPD
+332 
-341 SSYRVEAEMVPFYA
+341 
-355 SKQELA
+355 
-361 YSSNKP
+361 
-367 EIAAVSD
+367 
-374 EGFVTAKKAGSA
+374 
-386 VITVKTTDGSKKK
+386 
-399 VKLKVTVRP
+399 
-408 GKPVNFIVQKKG
+408 QKKG
-420 KKKAVFSWDPVA
+420 KKRAVFSWNPVA
-432 GAAGYEV
+432 GAAGYEI

>member
-1 MPETDSVLAE
+1 MFRQFKNIMLKGIMLFALFCILPIMAANAADNEANPFEGKIYESDYAYFENAVAVNHVVYRYMPETDSVLAE

-19 KKHMTLTIEKS
+19 KKHMTLTIEKN
-30 VLGKPVTRIGG
+30 VLGKPVTEIGG

-56 FDKIYIPDSVKIITG
+56 FDKIYIPDSVKSING
-71 SAFSECTNVKSIYI
+71 PSFSECTNVKSIYI
-85 PDSVEKIGDKAF
+85 PDSVKKIDGQAF
-97 EECTNLQSVRLPNDL
+97 EECTSLQSVRLPNGL
-112 DKIEFG
+112 KEIKYG

-133 GVQKIESNAFVGC
+133 GVQKIGADAFAGC

-152 IPASVKKI
+152 IPTSVRKI

-171 IYCQKNTVAQKYA
+171 IYCQKNTVAYKYA

-210 KKNAVTLKPDSS
+210 KKNAVTLKPNSS

-231 FYASKQELAYSS
+231 FYASKQELTYSS
-243 NKPEIA
+243 NKPEIV
-249 AVSDEGFVT
+249 AVSDEGFFT

-278 VKLKVTVRPG
+278 VKLKVTVRPE

-293 IVQKNTVAQKYAK
+293 IA
-306 KNKVAVEITGTK
+306 
-318 RTQQNYVAQKLLLK
+318 
-332 KNAVTLKPD
+332 
-341 SSYRVEAEMVPFYA
+341 
-355 SKQELA
+355 
-361 YSSNKP
+361 
-367 EIAAVSD
+367 
-374 EGFVTAKKAGSA
+374 
-386 VITVKTTDGSKKK
+386 
-399 VKLKVTVRP
+399 
-408 GKPVNFIVQKKG
+408 QKKG

-451 IWQQKKKTSVEL
+451 ICQQKKKTSVEL

>member
-1 MPETDSVLAE
+1 MFRQFKNIMLKGIMLFALFYILPIMAANAADNEANPFEGKIYESDYAYFENAVAVNHVVYRYMPETDSVLAE

-19 KKHMTLTIEKS
+19 KKHMTLTIEKN
-30 VLGKPVTRIGG
+30 VLGKPVTEIGG

-56 FDKIYIPDSVKIITG
+56 FDKIYIPDSVKSING
-71 SAFSECTNVKSIYI
+71 PSFSECTNVKSIYI
-85 PDSVEKIGDKAF
+85 PDSVKKIDGQAF
-97 EECTNLQSVRLPNDL
+97 EECTSLQSVRLPNGL
-112 DKIEFG
+112 KEIKYG

-133 GVQKIESNAFVGC
+133 GVQKIGADAFAGC

-152 IPASVKKI
+152 IPTSVRKI

-171 IYCQKNTVAQKYA
+171 IYCQKNTVAYKYA

-210 KKNAVTLKPDSS
+210 KKNAVTLKPNSS
-222 YRVEAEMVP
+222 YRVEAEVVP
-231 FYASKQELAYSS
+231 FYASKQELTYSS
-243 NKPEIA
+243 NKPEIV

-278 VKLKVTVRPG
+278 VRLKVTVRPG
-288 KPVNF
+288 KPMNF
-293 IVQKNTVAQKYAK
+293 IA
-306 KNKVAVEITGTK
+306 
-318 RTQQNYVAQKLLLK
+318 
-332 KNAVTLKPD
+332 
-341 SSYRVEAEMVPFYA
+341 
-355 SKQELA
+355 
-361 YSSNKP
+361 
-367 EIAAVSD
+367 
-374 EGFVTAKKAGSA
+374 
-386 VITVKTTDGSKKK
+386 
-399 VKLKVTVRP
+399 
-408 GKPVNFIVQKKG
+408 QKKG

>member
-1 MPETDSVLAE
+1 MFRQLKNIMLKSIMLFALFCILPVMVTNAADNEANPFEGKIYDTGYVYLEGAVAVNHVVYQYVPETDSVRAE

-19 KKHMTLTIEKS
+19 KKNMSLTIESS
-30 VLGKPVTRIGG
+30 VLGKPVTVLGSDLM
-41 YFTDPY
+41 DPY
-47 YMDAKIGYL
+47 YMDARIGYL
-56 FDKIYIPDSVKIITG
+56 FDKISIPDSVKIIEHG
-71 SAFSECTNVKSIYI
+71 AFRECKNLRSLYI
-85 PDSVEKIGDKAF
+85 PDSVQEIGVHAF
-97 EECTNLQSVRLPNDL
+97 DGCTNLQSVRLPSGL
-112 DKIEFG
+112 KKIEFAS
-118 CFYNCKNLRKIVIPN
+118 FYNCKNLRKIVIPN

-171 IYCQKNTVAQKYA
+171 IYCQKNTVAYKYA

-210 KKNAVTLKPDSS
+210 KKNAVTLKSNSS
-222 YRVEAEMVP
+222 YQVEAEMVP
-231 FYASKQELAYSS
+231 FYASKQDLAYSS

-278 VKLKVTVRPG
+278 VRLKVTVRPG

-293 IVQKNTVAQKYAK
+293 IAQKK
-306 KNKVAVEITGTK
+306 E
-318 RTQQNYVAQKLLLK
+318 
-332 KNAVTLKPD
+332 
-341 SSYRVEAEMVPFYA
+341 
-355 SKQELA
+355 
-361 YSSNKP
+361 
-367 EIAAVSD
+367 
-374 EGFVTAKKAGSA
+374 
-386 VITVKTTDGSKKK
+386 
-399 VKLKVTVRP
+399 
-408 GKPVNFIVQKKG
+408 

-463 KISKDKYYKVRAW
+463 KVSKGKYYKVRAW
-476 YKKDGELIYGAF
+476 YKKDGKLIYGAF

>member
-1 MPETDSVLAE
+1 MFRQFKNIMLKGIMLFALFCILPIMSANAADNEANPFEGKIYESDYAYFENAVAVNHVVYRYMPETDSVLAE

-19 KKHMTLTIEKS
+19 KKHMTLTIEKN
-30 VLGKPVTRIGG
+30 VLGKPVTEIGG

-56 FDKIYIPDSVKIITG
+56 FDKIYIPDSVKSING
-71 SAFSECTNVKSIYI
+71 PSFSECTNVKSIYI
-85 PDSVEKIGDKAF
+85 PDSVKKIDGQAF
-97 EECTNLQSVRLPNDL
+97 EECTSLQSVRLPNGL
-112 DKIEFG
+112 KEIKYG

-133 GVQKIESNAFVGC
+133 GVQKIGADAFAGC

-152 IPASVKKI
+152 IPTSVRKI

-171 IYCQKNTVAQKYA
+171 IYCQKNTVAYKYA

-210 KKNAVTLKPDSS
+210 KKNAVTLKPNSS

-231 FYASKQELAYSS
+231 FYASKQELTYSS
-243 NKPEIA
+243 NKPEIV

-278 VKLKVTVRPG
+278 VKLKVTVRPE

-293 IVQKNTVAQKYAK
+293 IA
-306 KNKVAVEITGTK
+306 
-318 RTQQNYVAQKLLLK
+318 
-332 KNAVTLKPD
+332 
-341 SSYRVEAEMVPFYA
+341 
-355 SKQELA
+355 
-361 YSSNKP
+361 
-367 EIAAVSD
+367 
-374 EGFVTAKKAGSA
+374 
-386 VITVKTTDGSKKK
+386 
-399 VKLKVTVRP
+399 
-408 GKPVNFIVQKKG
+408 QKKG

-451 IWQQKKKTSVEL
+451 ICQQKKKTSVEL

>member
-1 MPETDSVLAE
+1 MFRQFKNIMLKGIMLFALFCILPIMAANAADNEANPFEGKIYESDYAYFENAVAVNHVVYRYMPETDSVLAE

-19 KKHMTLTIEKS
+19 KKHMTLTIEKN
-30 VLGKPVTRIGG
+30 VLGKPVTEIGG

-56 FDKIYIPDSVKIITG
+56 FDKIYIPDSVKSING
-71 SAFSECTNVKSIYI
+71 PSFSECTNVKSIYI
-85 PDSVEKIGDKAF
+85 PDSVKKIDGQAF
-97 EECTNLQSVRLPNDL
+97 EECTSLQSVRLPNGL
-112 DKIEFG
+112 KEIKYG

-133 GVQKIESNAFVGC
+133 GVQKIGADAFAGC

-152 IPASVKKI
+152 IPTSVRKI

-171 IYCQKNTVAQKYA
+171 IYCQKNTVAYKYA
-184 KKNKVAVEITGT
+184 KKSKVAVEITGT

-210 KKNAVTLKPDSS
+210 KKNAVTLKPNSS

-278 VKLKVTVRPG
+278 VRLKVTVRPE

-293 IVQKNTVAQKYAK
+293 IA
-306 KNKVAVEITGTK
+306 
-318 RTQQNYVAQKLLLK
+318 
-332 KNAVTLKPD
+332 
-341 SSYRVEAEMVPFYA
+341 
-355 SKQELA
+355 
-361 YSSNKP
+361 
-367 EIAAVSD
+367 
-374 EGFVTAKKAGSA
+374 
-386 VITVKTTDGSKKK
+386 
-399 VKLKVTVRP
+399 
-408 GKPVNFIVQKKG
+408 QKKG

-451 IWQQKKKTSVEL
+451 ICQQKKKTSVEL

>member
-1 MPETDSVLAE
+1 MAANAADNEANPFEGKIYESDYAYFENAVAVNHVVYRYMPETDSVLAE

-19 KKHMTLTIEKS
+19 KKHMTLTIEKN
-30 VLGKPVTRIGG
+30 VLGKPVTEIGG

-56 FDKIYIPDSVKIITG
+56 FDKIYIPDSVKSING
-71 SAFSECTNVKSIYI
+71 PSFSECTNVKSIYI
-85 PDSVEKIGDKAF
+85 PDSVKKIDGQAF
-97 EECTNLQSVRLPNDL
+97 EECTSLQSVRLPNGL
-112 DKIEFG
+112 KEIKYG

-133 GVQKIESNAFVGC
+133 GVQKIGADAFAGC

-152 IPASVKKI
+152 IPTSVRKI

-171 IYCQKNTVAQKYA
+171 IYCQKNTVAYKYA

-210 KKNAVTLKPDSS
+210 KKNAVTLKPNSS

-278 VKLKVTVRPG
+278 VRLKVTVRPE

-293 IVQKNTVAQKYAK
+293 IA
-306 KNKVAVEITGTK
+306 
-318 RTQQNYVAQKLLLK
+318 
-332 KNAVTLKPD
+332 
-341 SSYRVEAEMVPFYA
+341 
-355 SKQELA
+355 
-361 YSSNKP
+361 
-367 EIAAVSD
+367 
-374 EGFVTAKKAGSA
+374 
-386 VITVKTTDGSKKK
+386 
-399 VKLKVTVRP
+399 
-408 GKPVNFIVQKKG
+408 QKKG

-451 IWQQKKKTSVEL
+451 ICQQKKKTSVEL